1 MNEIVLKDDDLP
13 EYLSTTLNEFISP
26 LKIAYFTAADENLNF
41 KCIFSNTPLY
51 KKGARYSVYSLTPI
65 LRVLLTKGTILED
78 ELIEKIFAKHNNQMS
93 YILDWSEI
101 KKALIFDVEDLDY
114 FEDQTLVKELI
125 KNRESFLQE
134 LDRIIY
140 E

>member
-51 KKGARYSVYSLTPI
+51 KKGDSL
-65 LRVLLTKGTILED
+65 LSLLINSNSKSSPHQG
-78 ELIEKIFAKHNNQMS
+78 NNS
-93 YILDWSEI
+93 
-101 KKALIFDVEDLDY
+101 
-114 FEDQTLVKELI
+114 
-125 KNRESFLQE
+125 
-134 LDRIIY
+134 
-140 E
+140 